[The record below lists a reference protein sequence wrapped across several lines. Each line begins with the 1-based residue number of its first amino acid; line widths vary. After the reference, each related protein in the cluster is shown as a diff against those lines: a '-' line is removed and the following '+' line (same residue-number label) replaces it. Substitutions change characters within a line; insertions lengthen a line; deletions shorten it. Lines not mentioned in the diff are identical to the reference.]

1 VTRTCV
7 HSQVGISVVDPV
19 GRLWPCCKY
28 TLDKTNPLPT
38 IFDVDT
44 LDKLHNTSPF
54 KKIRYDIENKIDSI
68 ACSMCWIKESTN
80 QESRR
85 TATQN
90 LYQKTKTKINPGYIQ
105 DMEIALDY
113 TCNMM
118 CRSCGTDAS
127 SKWMSAKSVLDSFEK
142 HEVPSHGVVYN
153 KSPKQFAEQFKK
165 VIINTN
171 FSKMRQVKV
180 LGGEP
185 FYSKNIDWFIE
196 KLYNEVEDRE
206 ALDLN
211 IFTNASVWPK
221 DETLKRL
228 LKFPRVSITL
238 SLDAI
243 NDLANVIRWGVRWD
257 QIYPI
262 VLKWKQTPIHL
273 HINNTISIQ
282 NVNHAKDFLQFANN
296 NNINVSFNFLDRP
309 NYLSVYQ
316 FPLKERK
323 KWILQGDS
331 KTEKLFNSSLLADI
345 QTQNEFNSFL
355 KSLDILDSYQKCSF
369 KNVNN
374 EIYELARKYSDEK
387 A

>member
-1 VTRTCV
+1 
-7 HSQVGISVVDPV
+7 
-19 GRLWPCCKY
+19 
-28 TLDKTNPLPT
+28 
-38 IFDVDT
+38 
-44 LDKLHNTSPF
+44 
-54 KKIRYDIENKIDSI
+54 
-68 ACSMCWIKESTN
+68 
-80 QESRR
+80 
-85 TATQN
+85 
-90 LYQKTKTKINPGYIQ
+90 
-105 DMEIALDY
+105 
-113 TCNMM
+113 
-118 CRSCGTDAS
+118 
-127 SKWMSAKSVLDSFEK
+127 
-142 HEVPSHGVVYN
+142 
-153 KSPKQFAEQFKK
+153 
-165 VIINTN
+165 
-171 FSKMRQVKV
+171 MRQVKV

-196 KLYNEVEDRE
+196 KLYNEVEDKE

-243 NDLANVIRWGVRWD
+243 NDLANVIRWGVSWD
-257 QIYPI
+257 QIYSI

-273 HINNTISIQ
+273 HINNTVSIQ

-296 NNINVSFNFLDRP
+296 NNIEVSFNFLDHP

-316 FPLKERK
+316 FPLKERE

-345 QTQNEFNSFL
+345 KTENELNSFL
-355 KSLDILDSYQKCSF
+355 KSLDILDAYQKCSF

-374 EIYELARKYSDEK
+374 EMYELARKYS
-387 A
+387 